1 MIDPN
6 TVADEE
12 LRQKLLREQE
22 RELRQVILN
31 AHVERIRAGEA
42 AGASVLARDARSA
55 GPVRVWALA
64 VTGLPM
70 SALPPKAD
78 TLPVSFDQCR
88 KMMTVHL
95 RAVVQLIC
103 RPGLHRPISQLWAT
117 LDPERRRHRK
127 DGASIDPSPWWQ

>member
-42 AGASVLARDARSA
+42 AERQYWRE
-55 GPVRVWALA
+55 
-64 VTGLPM
+64 T
-70 SALPPKAD
+70 
-78 TLPVSFDQCR
+78 
-88 KMMTVHL
+88 
-95 RAVVQLIC
+95 RAV
-103 RPGLHRPISQLWAT
+103 
-117 LDPERRRHRK
+117 LDPFGYGHWR
-127 DGASIDPSPWWQ
+127 